1 MQSLKR
7 IEELPAHHRS
17 SSVGQRGVLQDLRTL
32 EPRQAL
38 QWLEEQ
44 LASPVS
50 SDWGRLLSSLG
61 ADAKVLSRWLSLSK
75 GHALAAADAA
85 MLELSEGN
93 LGLTR
98 AILPDLHIALE
109 NYGNPRLRGIVEA
122 IERRHAALGSPL
134 PTAELSQAESLLSN
148 GKGLDANAR
157 ARVVEASQGE
167 GDPWHALFWALSDV
181 YAITVRD
188 WRADEE
194 ELDDSLRD
202 LPVWTQADAAI
213 KVESVDFGND
223 EIVLVALTERDMA
236 LLKRLAPTLQFSPFP
251 SG

>member
-1 MQSLKR
+1 MESLKR
-7 IEELPAHHRS
+7 IEALPSHHRS
-17 SSVGQRGVLQDLRTL
+17 SSVGQRGVLQDLRTMEL
-32 EPRQAL
+32 HQAL
-38 QWLEEQ
+38 GWLEEQ

-61 ADAKVLSRWLSLSK
+61 ADASVLSRWLGLSK

-93 LGLTR
+93 LALTR

-109 NYGNPRLRGIVEA
+109 SSGNPRLRGIVEA

-134 PTAELSQAESLLSN
+134 PTAELSQAEALLSN
-148 GKGLDANAR
+148 GNGLDANAR

-167 GDPWHALFWALSDV
+167 GDPWYALFLALSDV
-181 YAITVRD
+181 YAVSIRD

-194 ELDDSLRD
+194 ELEASLRD
-202 LPVWTQADAAI
+202 LPVWAEADADVR
-213 KVESVDFGND
+213 VETVDFGND

-236 LLKRLAPTLQFSPFP
+236 LLKRLAPKLRFSPFP